1 MQAGLH
7 LRVYKQ
13 RVKKF
18 LSKEEFRDPD
28 ACLAVTPSMQV
39 TECEKK
45 CTKNSDL
52 DADKHEHAEGW
63 LWHAR
68 PRCPGFTRHS
78 TRPCYHQVL
87 DVCDAALFHNSCL
100 FTLVYM
106 FSLLRQSGFCRK
118 EWERTDS
125 QNGSTS
131 KAFYDALKVTNFLEV
146 YVV

>member
-45 CTKNSDL
+45 CAENSDL
-52 DADKHEHAEGW
+52 GADKHEHAEGW

-87 DVCDAALFHNSCL
+87 DVCDAALFHRFVPVYSCVDVL
-100 FTLVYM
+100 ALTPER
-106 FSLLRQSGFCRK
+106 LLQ
-118 EWERTDS
+118 ERMGAHGQPKWFDVES
-125 QNGSTS
+125 I
-131 KAFYDALKVTNFLEV
+131 L
-146 YVV
+146 